1 MGAEQSTAE
10 GGKEGNLEAARH
22 PAQALSG
29 ARPKERATMEDIV
42 VVAPG
47 VQTSPR
53 DPWSDPELLK
63 LQEIPRFYPL
73 LRGLGPGEAVAG
85 GAAGVRLERMDSRR
99 VLQLCLRYQEH
110 LQQCAEA
117 VAFDQNMLTQRIKE
131 VEGEVSTLYA
141 SMQERQKR
149 FARYAEQVKKVGE
162 ISALLRKIQMGVD
175 QTLPLMERLNALLP
189 ESERLEPFSLQPT
202 PPRATPPPDVASSTL
217 N

>member
-1 MGAEQSTAE
+1 MLGQRRNLLLRLETQESHASARFPHGPWSGARHRKRLLVPSKHGLIAAELISSRGQAMGADQSTAE
-10 GGKEGNLEAARH
+10 GGKEGSLEAASH

-63 LQEIPRFYPL
+63 LQEIPRFFPL

-131 VEGEVSTLYA
+131 RNSV
-141 SMQERQKR
+141 
-149 FARYAEQVKKVGE
+149 
-162 ISALLRKIQMGVD
+162 
-175 QTLPLMERLNALLP
+175 
-189 ESERLEPFSLQPT
+189 
-202 PPRATPPPDVASSTL
+202 TL
-217 N
+217 NNTKDFAKCQRRRER